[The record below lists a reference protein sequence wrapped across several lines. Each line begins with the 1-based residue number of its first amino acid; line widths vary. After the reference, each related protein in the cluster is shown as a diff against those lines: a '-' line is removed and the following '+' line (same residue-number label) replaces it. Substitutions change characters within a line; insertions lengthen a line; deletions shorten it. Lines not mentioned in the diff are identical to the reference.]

1 MLKLSYE
8 FKNSV
13 NGNNSVENIENLVI
27 SSYGKGIK
35 NETVRFPISLIG
47 RNKEEIIK
55 NLSKLEKCCE
65 ERGNNVIDDYM
76 TKKFKS
82 PVELI
87 TIIESFGINEILNGD
102 FEKSCYTAIS
112 KQDIEEKIDSYT
124 FDLLGGKALKKFVKR
139 TSRLSTKKR
148 YLLSNLHQII
158 KNCKIGVYY
167 DEVFEYTI
175 VNNKWGMLAKVKKIK
190 YNNILN
196 DDKEE
201 VIQTEISK
209 EKEEC

>member
-1 MLKLSYE
+1 MLFRS
-8 FKNSV
+8 
-13 NGNNSVENIENLVI
+13 
-27 SSYGKGIK
+27 
-35 NETVRFPISLIG
+35 
-47 RNKEEIIK
+47 
-55 NLSKLEKCCE
+55 
-65 ERGNNVIDDYM
+65 
-76 TKKFKS
+76 
-82 PVELI
+82 
-87 TIIESFGINEILNGD
+87 
-102 FEKSCYTAIS
+102 
-112 KQDIEEKIDSYT
+112 
-124 FDLLGGKALKKFVKR
+124 
-139 TSRLSTKKR
+139 
-148 YLLSNLHQII
+148 II